1 MKVTIE
7 ELRTLSL
14 SLFEALEKE
23 IGNEEIEVEWPLY
36 WDVPNIQRCNAYA
49 EPTELTLGSM
59 EEDWEAVNRMA
70 DGTDAPVRYGLVW
83 LASIFRYV
91 GGK

>member
-14 SLFEALEKE
+14 FLFEALEKE

-36 WDVPNIQRCNAYA
+36 WDVPNIQRYNAYA
-49 EPTELTLGSM
+49 EPTELTLGSLQ
-59 EEDWEAVNRMA
+59 EDWEAVNA

-83 LASIFRYV
+83 LASILSYV

>member
-1 MKVTIE
+1 MRVTIE

-14 SLFEALEKE
+14 FLFEALEKE
-23 IGNEEIEVEWPLY
+23 IGNEEI
-36 WDVPNIQRCNAYA
+36 DAYA
-49 EPTELTLGSM
+49 EPTELTLGSLQ
-59 EEDWEAVNRMA
+59 EDWEAVNRMA

-83 LASIFRYV
+83 LASILSYV